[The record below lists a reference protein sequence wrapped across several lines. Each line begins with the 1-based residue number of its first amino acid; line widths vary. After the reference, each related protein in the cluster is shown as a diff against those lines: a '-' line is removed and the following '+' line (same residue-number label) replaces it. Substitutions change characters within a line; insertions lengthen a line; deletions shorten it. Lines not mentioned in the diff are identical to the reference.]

1 MCFSNEESQRKFKV
15 NVEFFFSLQEL
26 LSSNGNSGI
35 LPRFYFDIHI
45 FFSAARL
52 EAPEELEFTKM
63 DPDIH
68 ENLLTNGKGQKG
80 VPSEEKLKD
89 RLWSETKKMW
99 VVAGPA
105 IFTRCST
112 FGIGVISQAFVGH
125 IGATEL
131 AGYALVQT
139 VFLRFVNGIL
149 VCCKRNLSLV
159 CHL

>member
-1 MCFSNEESQRKFKV
+1 M
-15 NVEFFFSLQEL
+15 
-26 LSSNGNSGI
+26 
-35 LPRFYFDIHI
+35 FDIHI

-52 EAPEELEFTKM
+52 EAPEELEFPKM

-89 RLWSETKKMW
+89 KLWSETKKMW

-112 FGIGVISQAFVGH
+112 FGINVISQAFVGH

-131 AGYALVQT
+131 AGYALVAT
-139 VFLRFVNGIL
+139 VFLRFANGIL
-149 VCCKRNLSLV
+149 VCCKCNFSLV
-159 CHL
+159 CHF